1 MTVWVLLLVSPAPGG
16 ESSSDRRRIFGSTM
30 IPGKAQEEG
39 MGEMSWFP
47 LWCFA
52 WQAHPTCRGM
62 TMSSRSSARRQ
73 NHLLLHANPNPHP
86 APRELR
92 CKTNRSIA

>member
-16 ESSSDRRRIFGSTM
+16 ESSSDRRRRIFGSTV

-52 WQAHPTCRGM
+52 WQAHPSHVPRDDNVLQEFSEETKP
-62 TMSSRSSARRQ
+62 SSA
-73 NHLLLHANPNPHP
+73 P
-86 APRELR
+86 
-92 CKTNRSIA
+92 CKSQPTPSTA